1 MKKCLALVT
10 VLALLLTTG
19 FMAVASAEEQITLNF
34 WHIWP
39 TDQMN
44 DIITAYIAQY
54 ESEHPNI
61 KIVSSAYQEV
71 DYQNT
76 KLPIAASTGS
86 QGDVFFSWGAGS
98 SQPYVDAGVV
108 MQLDEYL
115 EKYGVYD
122 EILDGT
128 LTNATYNGHVYGL
141 PLKQWAGVLY
151 CNQELFDQYSLK
163 IPETWD
169 ELMTAVKTF
178 RENGVTPMV
187 LGAKDAWHIGM
198 IQNCLAVRTAGPDYV
213 NAALAGKE
221 SMNTPAIAQS
231 AQLLIDLNNAGA
243 FATGTLGLGSEEAQ
257 EEFYMGM
264 VGMYFGGSWV
274 CSGVDSEDN
283 DLVGKV
289 TVTTMPTVPGGL
301 GDTTTYSGGVIDMM
315 MVNAK
320 TAHPDEAFDFALGM
334 TKYMSQECYKIGD
347 SLPAWKLPGVDESD
361 VSPTLVK
368 VKELIQNST
377 GYVLAWDTFLTGAA
391 IDAHY
396 QALQALIAGT
406 MTAEEFAAEMD
417 KAVTAMYSK

>member
-163 IPETWD
+163 IPET
-169 ELMTAVKTF
+169 
-178 RENGVTPMV
+178 
-187 LGAKDAWHIGM
+187 
-198 IQNCLAVRTAGPDYV
+198 
-213 NAALAGKE
+213 
-221 SMNTPAIAQS
+221 
-231 AQLLIDLNNAGA
+231 
-243 FATGTLGLGSEEAQ
+243 GTS
-257 EEFYMGM
+257 
-264 VGMYFGGSWV
+264 
-274 CSGVDSEDN
+274 
-283 DLVGKV
+283 
-289 TVTTMPTVPGGL
+289 
-301 GDTTTYSGGVIDMM
+301 
-315 MVNAK
+315 
-320 TAHPDEAFDFALGM
+320 
-334 TKYMSQECYKIGD
+334 
-347 SLPAWKLPGVDESD
+347 
-361 VSPTLVK
+361 
-368 VKELIQNST
+368 
-377 GYVLAWDTFLTGAA
+377 
-391 IDAHY
+391 
-396 QALQALIAGT
+396 
-406 MTAEEFAAEMD
+406 
-417 KAVTAMYSK
+417 